1 MSINIRA
8 KVLINSKDGGTKL
21 VSISIDEKTYRGV
34 KAQSDSDQIK
44 YFTDFYHDFE
54 DEKTFRRRTS
64 PLGDSQEGDD
74 ENTFV
79 FPDPSLTPSEYVNAK
94 ENCLRLREA
103 IIRLKKK
110 QQEVIIDT
118 FILGMHQR
126 AIAKK
131 MGISQ
136 SCVSKIERGALAK
149 LKVFLKCKD

>member
-21 VSISIDEKTYRGV
+21 VSISIDEKIYRGV

-64 PLGDSQEGDD
+64 PLGDSQEDD
-74 ENTFV
+74 ESAFI

-103 IIRLKKK
+103 VDKLEK
-110 QQEVIIDT
+110 QQREVIIDL
-118 FILGMHQR
+118 FVLGMRQR
-126 AIAKK
+126 EVAKK
-131 MGISQ
+131 LGISQ
-136 SCVSKIERGALAK
+136 QAVSKVKMKALAK
-149 LKVFLKCKD
+149 LKAKLGGKI

>member
-44 YFTDFYHDFE
+44 YFTDFYYDFE

-64 PLGDSQEGDD
+64 PLGDSQEDD
-74 ENTFV
+74 ESAFI

-103 IIRLKKK
+103 VAKLEK
-110 QQEVIIDT
+110 QQREVIIDL
-118 FILGMHQR
+118 FVLGMRQR
-126 AIAKK
+126 EVAKK
-131 MGISQ
+131 LGISQ
-136 SCVSKIERGALAK
+136 QAVSKVKKKALAK
-149 LKVFLKCKD
+149 LKAKLDGKI

>member
-21 VSISIDEKTYRGV
+21 VSISIDEKIYRGV

-64 PLGDSQEGDD
+64 PLGDSQEDD
-74 ENTFV
+74 ESAFI

-103 IIRLKKK
+103 VEKLEK
-110 QQEVIIDT
+110 QQREVIIDL
-118 FILGMHQR
+118 FVLGMRQR
-126 AIAKK
+126 EVAKK
-131 MGISQ
+131 LGISQ
-136 SCVSKIERGALAK
+136 QAVSKVKMKALAK
-149 LKVFLKCKD
+149 LKVKLGGKI